1 MPKPGSAMLSA
12 MRVAAALAR
21 VVVKATA
28 TVVLVFH
35 LLLTTV
41 YVLPDNP
48 VKAQLLPLLN
58 ATVDVY
64 ARQTWNLF
72 APNPIS
78 TDFILLARCLD
89 SSLDPAAVAAL
100 LATDESSGWANLSQP
115 LWQGFQAQ
123 RFAAYDRL
131 ARPFTATVRTYVNGG
146 TGLNRWRS
154 ACLDK
159 GDKPACEVY
168 ERGVARAREASEP
181 KLQRLGSAVCN
192 GIAPGS
198 VAVALRARVESAV
211 PWSRRYDRGFRPQ
224 TNDVSLGLHPI
235 QPSVRGLDLFYTEGR
250 Q

>member
-1 MPKPGSAMLSA
+1 MSRLGPAASRVVKVAVA
-12 MRVAAALAR
+12 TARVAVKAAATLALA
-21 VVVKATA
+21 
-28 TVVLVFH
+28 LH

-58 ATVDVY
+58 ATIDVY

-89 SSLDPAAVAAL
+89 SSIDSGDVEAL
-100 LATDESSGWANLSQP
+100 LATDESSGWADLSQP
-115 LWQGFQAQ
+115 LWQGFQSQ

-131 ARPFTATVRTYVNGG
+131 ARPFTATVRTYINGG

-159 GDKPACEVY
+159 GDKPACEIY
-168 ERGVARAREASEP
+168 DQGVVRARAASEP
-181 KLQRLGSAVCN
+181 KLRRLGSAVCN
-192 GIAPGS
+192 QIAPGS
-198 VAVALRARVESAV
+198 RAVALRARVENPV
-211 PWSRRYDRGFRPQ
+211 PWSRRFDRAYTPE
-224 TNDVSLGLHPI
+224 TNDVSLGIHPI
-235 QPSVRGLDLFYTEGR
+235 LPSVRGIAIFYPEG